1 MPKAPQNEINAR
13 FRTIGNE
20 RYIKLMLN
28 RGEFE
33 LVLRHL
39 GELKLTLDLLI
50 TFDKDTVWNVSEVKD
65 FIAKWNEETYT
76 RIEDAKEEKRKEQEE
91 QEEKQKRHEEFMKAF
106 NQVKQI
112 MKN

>member
-50 TFDKDTVWNVSEVKD
+50 TFDKDTVWNVSEVKS
-65 FIAKWNEETYT
+65 FIAKWNEITME
-76 RIEDAKEEKRKEQEE
+76 RLEEVKEQKRKEEE
-91 QEEKQKRHEEFMKAF
+91 ERAEKQKRH
-106 NQVKQI
+106 
-112 MKN
+112 